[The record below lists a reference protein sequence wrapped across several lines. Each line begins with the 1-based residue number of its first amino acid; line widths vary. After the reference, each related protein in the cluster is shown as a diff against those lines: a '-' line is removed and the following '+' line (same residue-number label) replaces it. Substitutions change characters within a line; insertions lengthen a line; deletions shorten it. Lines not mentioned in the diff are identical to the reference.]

1 MWRLREFR
9 IEKLLGV
16 ARAAVEV
23 REPVVVLAGPMRSGK
38 TTTLAGI
45 SVALTGSAIGPDGK
59 SLDVAEI
66 KNPAWGND
74 GWAAVVLEDDAGQ
87 QFAVGRE
94 FLSSTAVNLN
104 GERVRTL
111 GEAKTRITEA
121 LGATPEQ
128 LMWLMGGGSL
138 IWASP
143 QEQSAMLGNTLGVT
157 VGFDDLLERL
167 NGHADLGREVL
178 APVANLTGWELLSRA
193 TVVARDARLEKNR
206 AVADAK
212 AVASSVDVD
221 EVLAAAGVIDVSGLA
236 DAQGRAGREVASAQ
250 TRLEKLQ
257 AAQAQREQVM
267 AARAAAQKDLDEAE
281 AEVAALRDQVAGA
294 DEARAERE
302 AERETLKAAVDE
314 ARADLTAAEEA
325 LATAAAAV
333 QDKHATADAALD
345 ALESARESGR
355 ILRARLPKSLC
366 CPGCGVNVALV
377 DGALC
382 AMDDLPDG
390 VTTQAQVEA
399 AEAAEQAAEEALV
412 AAKQA
417 VDKVEV
423 AENDAGARVDEAE
436 AVVLKAAAALAAC
449 PELPAAADLQA
460 RLEAAVAA
468 SDKAAGRLAEAQA
481 QELPNEVTPE
491 QIAAAREAIELARER
506 VSSIERATEVVARQ
520 GSAAVQRREAEEEHA
535 RYDALVTRLGEV
547 ARELA
552 SAMSD
557 PVTEAVSAL
566 LGRTV
571 VFDEAVGLGTKLALP
586 GGEEYVR
593 PLRMGSTGERL
604 LASAALEVVLARA
617 LGVGVVLI
625 DELSGLDDDTAQMT
639 LSTLVEWAEADGMTM
654 VVTTA
659 QALPGH
665 GRRADEWPIEGVQVV
680 AVGGGRTDPAAAP
693 IEVPDEVAVAK

>member
-38 TTTLAGI
+38 TTSLAGI
-45 SVALTGSAIGPDGK
+45 SVALTGAAVGPDGK
-59 SLDVAEI
+59 SLGVAEI

-74 GWAAVVLEDDAGQ
+74 GWAAVVLEDDTGQ
-87 QFAVGRE
+87 QFAVGRQYQ
-94 FLSSTAVNLN
+94 SNTVVNLN
-104 GERVRTL
+104 GERVRTID
-111 GEAKTRITEA
+111 EAKTRITEA

-143 QEQSAMLGNTLGVT
+143 QEQSAMLGNTLGVS
-157 VGFDDLLERL
+157 VAFEDLLERL
-167 NGHADLGREVL
+167 NGHADLAREVL

-193 TVVARDARLEKNR
+193 TTVARDARLEKYR

-212 AVASSVDVD
+212 AVASSVAID
-221 EVLAAAGVIDVSGLA
+221 EALAAAGIADMSGIA
-236 DAQGRAGREVASAQ
+236 DAQERAKREVAAAQ

-257 AAQAQREQVM
+257 AAQAKREQVM
-267 AARAAAQKDLDEAE
+267 AARAAAQNDLDEAE
-281 AEVAALRDQVAGA
+281 AEVATLREQVAGA
-294 DEARAERE
+294 DEARAARQ
-302 AERETLKAAVDE
+302 AEREKLAAAVDE
-314 ARADLTAAEEA
+314 ARNDLTAAEEA
-325 LATAAAAV
+325 LAIATTAV
-333 QDKHATADAALD
+333 QDKRATADAALD

-390 VTTQAQVEA
+390 VATQAQVEA
-399 AEAAEQAAEEALV
+399 AEAAEQAAEEALE
-412 AAKQA
+412 AAEAAEQA
-417 VDKVEV
+417 
-423 AENDAGARVDEAE
+423 AEEAAIDAGARVDEAE
-436 AVVLKAAAALAAC
+436 AVALKAETALVAC

-460 RLEAAVAA
+460 RLEVAVAA

-481 QELPNEVTPE
+481 QDLPNEVTQD
-491 QIAAAREAIELARER
+491 QIAVARTAIENARDR
-506 VSSIERATEVVARQ
+506 VSSVGCAGEVVAKQ
-520 GSAAVQRREAEEEHA
+520 AAATVRRREAEETHA

-547 ARELA
+547 DRELA

-571 VFDEAVGLGTKLALP
+571 TFDATVGLGTTMTVP

-625 DELSGLDDDTAQMT
+625 DELSGLDDDTAQAT
-639 LSTLVEWAEADGMTM
+639 LSTLVEWAEEDGMTM

-659 QALPGH
+659 QVLPGYGH
-665 GRRADEWPIEGVQVV
+665 RAEEWPIEGVQVV